1 MSQKTK
7 ILSET
12 YTIMLPQQSELLK
25 IREFSN
31 GRGLGHYFGEY
42 TNGGFSMLPT
52 ISLFLKTI

>member
-12 YTIMLPQQSELLK
+12 YTTMLPQQPELLK
-25 IREFSN
+25 IGKFSN
-31 GRGLGHYFGEY
+31 GRGLGHYYEEY